1 MSKFRVG
8 AIVSA
13 YFTIPAKNEQDARE
27 FTYDKFPTETE
38 MCLADGTPV
47 RIFFNVDDVP
57 TIESLDLMDTS
68 NNHCKYLVEKINK
81 AWNEKQM
88 DFVKIVRALA
98 ERDNEQTILAQK
110 NERKAC
116 HDYCQHIADNEDLV
130 TILSYCRM

>member
-47 RIFFNVDDVP
+47 RICFNVDDIPNV
-57 TIESLDLMDTS
+57 ESLDLMDTS
-68 NNHCKYLVEKINK
+68 NNHCKFLVEQINK
-81 AWNEKQM
+81 AFNEKQK
-88 DFVKIVRALA
+88 DFVKIVRVLA
-98 ERDNEQTILAQK
+98 ERDNEETILAKQ
-110 NERKAC
+110 NPREAC
-116 HDYCQHIADNEDLV
+116 HDYCQYIADNEDLR